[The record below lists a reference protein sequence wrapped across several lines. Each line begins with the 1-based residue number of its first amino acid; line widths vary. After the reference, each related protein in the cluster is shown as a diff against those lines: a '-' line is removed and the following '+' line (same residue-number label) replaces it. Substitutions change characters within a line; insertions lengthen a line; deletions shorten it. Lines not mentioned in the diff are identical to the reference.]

1 MIIYALDPNVKHL
14 METGALPYTKTW
26 FATSPLVVK
35 SGGFLPAKK
44 DSCLA
49 LTS

>member
-26 FATSPLVVK
+26 FATSPLVK
-35 SGGFLPAKK
+35 RGLFAGKK
-44 DSCLA
+44 GLMS
-49 LTS
+49 SFN